1 MRRCTGLTAAICALA
16 APGTAAPFE
25 QVSCR
30 LSAPCP
36 DATPCAAQPVT
47 ARFEIDLGQFSPP
60 LLRGDPPRRQVT
72 QVQLGQ
78 RRFRAEPIV
87 MKNGVRGFW
96 AKLDGVDHLLT
107 IQRDGI
113 GTYTRTPPGELLT
126 GQCEV
131 SK

>member
-1 MRRCTGLTAAICALA
+1 MRRCTCFTAAICALA

-25 QVSCR
+25 QVDCR

-36 DATPCAAQPVT
+36 DATPCASEPVS
-47 ARFEIDLGQFSPP
+47 ASFEIDLGQFSPP
-60 LLRGDPPRRQVT
+60 LLKGDPPRRQVT

-78 RRFRAEPIV
+78 SRFRAEPIV
-87 MKNGVRGFW
+87 MDSGVRGFW

-107 IQRDGI
+107 IQPDGGGI
-113 GTYTRTPPGELLT
+113 YTRTPPGALMT